1 MFQCSGIL
9 VSRSFNA
16 EIMKNFPFK
25 TLFLCIFL
33 PPVFYILTLQVLEG
47 YLKKRETEKLN
58 EVIIQKYEALYQ
70 GRYSVK
76 DEVNRNINAYLS
88 RSLAER
94 LGVRI
99 DILVKTKD
107 DRILYP
113 SQYPS
118 RSTAEKQ
125 LSDSQFASLRY
136 MDVATENYRI
146 LTDGLVLLVNVQ
158 IGYNSWLANGI
169 LVGYIFI
176 ALIVLQRFVLRAL
189 RESDRQEK
197 KQRELIQNLSGQLA
211 AAESKLG
218 EVEAKEK
225 EYLQKIG
232 ELRKEKSGL
241 TEDVDSLLEEMEKQ
255 ESGLEEQKRLK
266 GEMEL
271 QVLQLREELER
282 LKERSEKPKKKRKTE
297 EATKRRFAVLYKN
310 LLFTDRAVEGF
321 LGLTEDFQLK
331 AEEVIHKID
340 GDDSAISVKRK
351 VFGKGGKMDVL
362 EVAFSYSGR
371 IYYQKDSH
379 SKKTVFA
386 IGTKNTQEKD
396 LAYLETAS

>member
-266 GEMEL
+266 GEM
-271 QVLQLREELER
+271 
-282 LKERSEKPKKKRKTE
+282 
-297 EATKRRFAVLYKN
+297 
-310 LLFTDRAVEGF
+310 
-321 LGLTEDFQLK
+321 
-331 AEEVIHKID
+331 
-340 GDDSAISVKRK
+340 
-351 VFGKGGKMDVL
+351 
-362 EVAFSYSGR
+362 
-371 IYYQKDSH
+371 
-379 SKKTVFA
+379 
-386 IGTKNTQEKD
+386 
-396 LAYLETAS
+396 